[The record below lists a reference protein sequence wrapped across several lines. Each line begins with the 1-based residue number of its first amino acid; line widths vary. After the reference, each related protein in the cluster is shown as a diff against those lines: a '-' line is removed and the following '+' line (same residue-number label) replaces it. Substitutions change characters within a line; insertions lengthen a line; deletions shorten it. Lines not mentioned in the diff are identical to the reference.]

1 MALSVYTPTGIVHE
15 TSVDFTRRVLAE
27 PVHLVQYD
35 ESLPVVAV
43 TCLDAGQYMT
53 LTASDTVSIRM
64 DKGDGTF
71 IYNPALGMSADG
83 HTVYVQIT
91 LQMTTNY
98 GRFEPV
104 LELLRGNGYGCSSPI
119 PLFIDVN
126 PVPEDEIESTS
137 EYGTI
142 IEIRNEVQELRDET
156 QEIIDSSVM
165 TFNEAAARE
174 NINSGE
180 SLSTI
185 MGKVKKWFADLKN
198 AAFHTVANNYTTTVE
213 GYVLDARL
221 GPAIKEKMDLAD
233 TINTN
238 LSTWKSWSPKIYDL
252 NNYVRDFPVGG
263 QWIDLG
269 GLKFA
274 SCSQAGNGPDLSGIS
289 TMLQIRNVPI
299 AHIIGGGAYFDFDMD
314 RSSRAHVIQK
324 ADNGAIFIRPNVV
337 SSDFSDASKP
347 GYFLVWV
354 LGY

>member
-1 MALSVYTPTGIVHE
+1 
-15 TSVDFTRRVLAE
+15 
-27 PVHLVQYD
+27 
-35 ESLPVVAV
+35 
-43 TCLDAGQYMT
+43 
-53 LTASDTVSIRM
+53 
-64 DKGDGTF
+64 
-71 IYNPALGMSADG
+71 
-83 HTVYVQIT
+83 
-91 LQMTTNY
+91 
-98 GRFEPV
+98 
-104 LELLRGNGYGCSSPI
+104 
-119 PLFIDVN
+119 
-126 PVPEDEIESTS
+126 
-137 EYGTI
+137 
-142 IEIRNEVQELRDET
+142 
-156 QEIIDSSVM
+156 
-165 TFNEAAARE
+165 
-174 NINSGE
+174 
-180 SLSTI
+180 
-185 MGKVKKWFADLKN
+185 
-198 AAFHTVANNYTTTVE
+198 
-213 GYVLDARL
+213 
-221 GPAIKEKMDLAD
+221 MDLAD